1 LPTRVVSNDEIGR
14 SIGQSA
20 DWIFR
25 RTGIRE
31 RRVAGSDEHT
41 SELAARAA
49 VDALRHVQMDAS
61 DLDLIIVA
69 TNTPDMMFPS
79 TACLTQAKLQAKR
92 AAAFDVK
99 AAGAGFL
106 YALEVGAQFI
116 ASHTFER
123 VLVIGAEKLSSVVGL
138 DGTAMLFGDGA
149 GAVVLRPGSGSG
161 QLIWSELG
169 GDASHADLLW
179 IPAGGSRIPASD
191 DSIGKRLHS
200 LRMIGPKSFK
210 PSVAAMCHA
219 AKLVLNKCRLSV
231 SDIDCII
238 PHQSNQR
245 IIDAFRRKIGT
256 SVDQVFVNIERCGN
270 TSAASIPIAL
280 GEAVAAARIQTGDL
294 LLLVAFGGGLVWGA
308 TLIQW

>member
-1 LPTRVVSNDEIGR
+1 MSNDEIGH
-14 SIGQSA
+14 SIGQKA
-20 DWIFR
+20 DWIFQ

-31 RRVAGSDEHT
+31 RRVAGPDEHT
-41 SELAARAA
+41 SDLAARAA
-49 VDALRHVQMDAS
+49 LNALRHAQMDAS

-106 YALEVGAQFI
+106 YALEIGAQFI

-123 VLVIGAEKLSSVVGL
+123 VAVIGAEKLSSVVGL
-138 DGTAMLFGDGA
+138 DETAMLFGDGA
-149 GAVVLRPGSGSG
+149 GAVVLRPGCGAG
-161 QLIWSELG
+161 HLIWSELG
-169 GDASHADLLW
+169 GDASHANLLW

-191 DSIGKRLHS
+191 ESIGKRLHS

-210 PSVAAMCHA
+210 PSVGAMCHA
-219 AKLVLNKCRLSV
+219 AKLVLYKCGLSV

-245 IIDAFRRKIGT
+245 IIDAFRRRIGA
-256 SVDQVFVNIERCGN
+256 SVEQVFINIAQFGN

-280 GEAVAAARIQTGDL
+280 EQARNAGRIAAGDIV
-294 LLLVAFGGGLVWGA
+294 LLVAFGGGLTWA
-308 TLIQW
+308 AALIEW